1 MENKNVDYI
10 TNTIE
15 YNDYLLPDVAKSII
29 RHHFGILDTKWV
41 DNIDTNFLDKSVN
54 IFSKIALYY
63 HRLLRYITTQ
73 QLLPLNT
80 YSLREYMAFI
90 EKITS
95 IYISPFAI
103 IEDDVILDG
112 THIFIYGDYH
122 IKSKT
127 TIFSGVCIGDKN
139 YDENIY
145 SILEYDN
152 YMCDIDKKPYD
163 IDKNCI
169 LNKNVKVAFCNIGE
183 GCEICENAIVRENI
197 LDHSEVKIINQC
209 QITKKEKSYIPSQEL
224 IIYGL
229 VPKYKNTL
237 TIYGDGIYNPK
248 VIIRSGDKKIESQI
262 EYWDKS
268 KIILK
273 LKGFLEKQN
282 TLTSDQNLTPNA
294 DTKTMQKNTNID
306 KCIVVVMARGIKVSI
321 NDMGVIKKLLK
332 NI

>member
-10 TNTIE
+10 INTIE
-15 YNDYLLPDVAKSII
+15 YDDYLLPDVAKSII
-29 RHHFGILDTKWV
+29 RHHFEMLDTKWV
-41 DNIDTNFLDKSVN
+41 DNIDTNSLDKSAN
-54 IFSKIALYY
+54 NFSQIALYY

-73 QLLPLNT
+73 QLLPLSA
-80 YSLREYMAFI
+80 YALREYTAFI

-103 IEDDVILDG
+103 VEDDVMLEG
-112 THIFIYGDYH
+112 THISIYGDYQ
-122 IKSKT
+122 INSKT

-145 SILEYDN
+145 NILEYDN
-152 YMCDIDKKPYD
+152 YICDIDKKPYV
-163 IDKNCI
+163 IDKKCI

-183 GCEICENAIVRENI
+183 GCEICDNAVVRENI
-197 LDHSEVKIINQC
+197 PSHSEVKIINQY
-209 QITKKEKSYIPSQEL
+209 QIIKKEKSYIPSQEL

-237 TIYGDGIYNPK
+237 TIYGDGIYNPN
-248 VIIRSGDKKIESQI
+248 VIIRCGDKKIESQV

-282 TLTSDQNLTPNA
+282 VVVSDQKLTPNI
-294 DTKTMQKNTNID
+294 DTEVVQKSTNID
-306 KCIVVVMARGIKVSI
+306 KCIVVVMSRGIKVTI
-321 NDMGVIKKLLK
+321 NDMSVIKKLLK